1 MCLGTRQGRGVM
13 NLQQMKIMIC
23 DDEKEARE
31 FLRGCVENVW
41 TGSEIQEADSAQAV
55 LQLIRKGQTYDLLF
69 LDIYLHEM
77 DGIEAGKWIKDN
89 FPEINM
95 VFVSNSRA
103 FGPELFEI
111 GALHYLV
118 KPCGVKEMEEV
129 KRRFEDRRRQ
139 DAFLRIRSGAQGKEI
154 PFQRIAYIESE
165 HNNLHIYL
173 LNGTVF
179 TVRDSIQNYMD
190 RLDDRFLRINR
201 GVIIN
206 MEAVDRMNVDSCE
219 IAGKIFLLSRKTR
232 AESRKRYNDYLFE
245 ITVGTR

>member
-1 MCLGTRQGRGVM
+1 M
-13 NLQQMKIMIC
+13 
-23 DDEKEARE
+23 
-31 FLRGCVENVW
+31 
-41 TGSEIQEADSAQAV
+41 
-55 LQLIRKGQTYDLLF
+55 
-69 LDIYLHEM
+69 
-77 DGIEAGKWIKDN
+77 
-89 FPEINM
+89 
-95 VFVSNSRA
+95 
-103 FGPELFEI
+103 
-111 GALHYLV
+111 
-118 KPCGVKEMEEV
+118 
-129 KRRFEDRRRQ
+129 
-139 DAFLRIRSGAQGKEI
+139 RIRSGAQGKEI